1 MALASVPSVSPPGP
15 TAAITPCYSCPLT
28 SDVVSELQPRL
39 WSLAQ
44 NKGKQVSISGHKS
57 PVYLGV
63 LHAVLVRGRNGS
75 HGDEQKH
82 ARSEDANPHLL
93 LIGP

>member
-1 MALASVPSVSPPGP
+1 M
-15 TAAITPCYSCPLT
+15 
-28 SDVVSELQPRL
+28 
-39 WSLAQ
+39 
-44 NKGKQVSISGHKS
+44 SISGHKS

-63 LHAVLVRGRNGS
+63 LHAVLVRGRDGS